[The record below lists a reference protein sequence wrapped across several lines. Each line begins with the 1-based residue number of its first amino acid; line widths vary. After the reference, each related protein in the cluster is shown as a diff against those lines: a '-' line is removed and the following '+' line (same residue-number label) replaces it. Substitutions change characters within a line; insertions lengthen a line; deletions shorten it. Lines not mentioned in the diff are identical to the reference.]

1 MDCHFF
7 LQGIFLT
14 QRSNP
19 GLLHCRLMLYRMSHQ
34 GIPQRAM
41 KVKVEVK
48 SFLTLCDP
56 MGCSLPG
63 SSIRGIFQA
72 KVLEW
77 VAISF
82 SRGSSLPWDQT
93 HVPCT
98 GRWILTTV
106 LPGNSRN
113 IFKNYN
119 LFTTGEGNSNHS
131 NGTPLQ
137 YFCLENSMDG
147 GAW

>member
-82 SRGSSLPWDQT
+82 SRGSSQPRNQTQVSHIAGIFFYDLSHQGTYPLANLTDSSVQSPSLASRGIPPGQKCHLPLSD
-93 HVPCT
+93 
-98 GRWILTTV
+98 R
-106 LPGNSRN
+106 
-113 IFKNYN
+113 
-119 LFTTGEGNSNHS
+119 EG
-131 NGTPLQ
+131 
-137 YFCLENSMDG
+137 
-147 GAW
+147 